1 MAALPSEKIYLGLA
15 LLVVAGSAAGFGAL
29 VLRQE
34 RADAS
39 PLPAAQL
46 NEEPYAPKA
55 AVAPP
60 DKVEAWAAPAP
71 QTRGREWVYDA
82 FSPPEIYYNGRSRQ
96 FSVKPPAS
104 LVEGDAAEPFGLE
117 LVAVRPEPF
126 RLQLIGYVGAAGN
139 WRGTFQNTRTGEVFL
154 AAAGRRLPTLGLTI
168 RSLDVGPQP
177 VAVADSMTTRQRV
190 ASAVVRVEQAG
201 RDVTL
206 THRERVY
213 TGTLFAFVAA
223 PAQSATRE
231 VRIGDSFK
239 LGEATYRIEKIEA
252 TPPAVEVL
260 KEATSLPQPDRRILL
275 PREPEGP
282 EEGTP
287 APTS

>member
-1 MAALPSEKIYLGLA
+1 MAVLPSEKIYLGLA
-15 LLVVAGSAAGFGAL
+15 LLVVAGSAAGFGTL

-34 RADAS
+34 RADAF
-39 PLPAAQL
+39 PLPAVQL
-46 NEEPYAPKA
+46 NEEPYAAKSVA
-55 AVAPP
+55 APP
-60 DKVEAWAAPAP
+60 VKIEAWSAPTP

-82 FSPPEIYYNGRSRQ
+82 FSPPEIYYNSRSRQ

-168 RSLDVGPQP
+168 RSLDVGSQS
-177 VAVADSMTTRQRV
+177 VTVADSMTTRQRV
-190 ASAVVRVEQAG
+190 ASAVIRDEQTG

-223 PAQSATRE
+223 TGQSATRE
-231 VRIGDSFK
+231 VRMGDSFK
-239 LGEATYRIEKIEA
+239 LGEASYRIEKIEA
-252 TPPAVEVL
+252 APPSVEVV
-260 KEATSLPQPDRRILL
+260 KETSSLPQPDRRILL
-275 PREPEGP
+275 PREPDAP
-282 EEGTP
+282 EEGSP
-287 APTS
+287 APNS

>member
-1 MAALPSEKIYLGLA
+1 LT
-15 LLVVAGSAAGFGAL
+15 
-29 VLRQE
+29 
-34 RADAS
+34 
-39 PLPAAQL
+39 
-46 NEEPYAPKA
+46 EEPYAAK
-55 AVAPP
+55 AVAAPP
-60 DKVEAWAAPAP
+60 VKVEAWSAPAP

-82 FSPPEIYYNGRSRQ
+82 FSPPEIYYNSRSRQ

-168 RSLDVGPQP
+168 RSLDVGNQP
-177 VAVADSMTTRQRV
+177 VAVAESMTTRQRV
-190 ASAVVRVEQAG
+190 ASAVVRDEQAG

-223 PAQSATRE
+223 PGQSATRE
-231 VRIGDSFK
+231 VRSGDSFK

-252 TPPAVEVL
+252 TPPSVEVL
-260 KEATSLPQPDRRILL
+260 KEAARLSQPDRRILL
-275 PREPEGP
+275 PREPEAP
-282 EEGTP
+282 EEGSP
-287 APTS
+287 VPTT

>member
-15 LLVVAGSAAGFGAL
+15 LLVVAGSAAGFGTL

-34 RADAS
+34 RADAF
-39 PLPAAQL
+39 PLPAVQL
-46 NEEPYAPKA
+46 NEEPYVPKA
-55 AVAPP
+55 VAAPP
-60 DKVEAWAAPAP
+60 VKVEAWSAPAA
-71 QTRGREWVYDA
+71 QSRGREWVYDA
-82 FSPPEIYYNGRSRQ
+82 FSPPEIYYNSRSRQ

-126 RLQLIGYVGAAGN
+126 RLQLIGYVGASGN

-168 RSLDVGPQP
+168 RSLDVGSQS
-177 VAVADSMTTRQRV
+177 VTVADSMTTRQRV
-190 ASAVVRVEQAG
+190 ASAVIRDEQTG

-223 PAQSATRE
+223 PGQSATRE
-231 VRIGDSFK
+231 VRMGDAFK
-239 LGEATYRIEKIEA
+239 LGEASYRIEKIEA
-252 TPPAVEVL
+252 APPSVEVV
-260 KEATSLPQPDRRILL
+260 KETASLPQPDRRILL
-275 PREPEGP
+275 PREPDAP
-282 EEGTP
+282 EEGSP
-287 APTS
+287 APNS

>member
-15 LLVVAGSAAGFGAL
+15 LLVVAGSAAGFGTL

-34 RADAS
+34 RAEAV
-39 PLPAAQL
+39 PLPAVQL
-46 NEEPYAPKA
+46 TEEPYAAK
-55 AVAPP
+55 AVAAPP
-60 DKVEAWAAPAP
+60 VKVEAWSAPAP

-82 FSPPEIYYNGRSRQ
+82 FSPPEIYYNSRSRQ

-104 LVEGDAAEPFGLE
+104 LVEGDAA
-117 LVAVRPEPF
+117 EPF

-168 RSLDVGPQP
+168 RSLDVGNQP
-177 VAVADSMTTRQRV
+177 VAVAESMTTRQRV
-190 ASAVVRVEQAG
+190 ASAVVRDEQAG

-223 PAQSATRE
+223 PGQSATRE
-231 VRIGDSFK
+231 VRSGDSFK

-252 TPPAVEVL
+252 TPPSVEVL
-260 KEATSLPQPDRRILL
+260 KEAASLSQPDRRILL
-275 PREPEGP
+275 PREPEAP
-282 EEGTP
+282 EEGSP
-287 APTS
+287 VPTT

>member
-15 LLVVAGSAAGFGAL
+15 LLIVVGSATGFGTL
-29 VLRQE
+29 VLRQQ
-34 RADAS
+34 RAEAL
-39 PLPAAQL
+39 PLPAVQL
-46 NEEPYAPKA
+46 SEEPYAAK
-55 AVAPP
+55 AVAAPP
-60 DKVEAWAAPAP
+60 VKVEAWSAPAA

-82 FSPPEIYYNGRSRQ
+82 FSPPEIYYNSRSRL

-104 LVEGDAAEPFGLE
+104 LVEGDAAGPFGLE

-126 RLQLIGYVGAAGN
+126 RLQLIGYVGAAEN

-154 AAAGRRLPTLGLTI
+154 AASGRRLPTLGLTI
-168 RSLDVGPQP
+168 RSLDVGSQP
-177 VAVADSMTTRQRV
+177 VTVAESMTTRQRV
-190 ASAVVRVEQAG
+190 ASAVVRDEQSG

-223 PAQSATRE
+223 PGQSATRE
-231 VRIGDSFK
+231 VRSGDSFK

-252 TPPAVEVL
+252 TPPSVEVL
-260 KEATSLPQPDRRILL
+260 KEAASLSQPDRRILL

-282 EEGTP
+282 EEGSP
-287 APTS
+287 VPTS

>member
-15 LLVVAGSAAGFGAL
+15 LLVVAGSAASFGTL

-34 RADAS
+34 RAVAV
-39 PLPAAQL
+39 PLPAVQL
-46 NEEPYAPKA
+46 NEEPYAAK
-55 AVAPP
+55 AVAAPP
-60 DKVEAWAAPAP
+60 VKVEAWSAPAP
-71 QTRGREWVYDA
+71 QSRGREWVYDA
-82 FSPPEIYYNGRSRQ
+82 FSPPEIYYNSRSRQ

-139 WRGTFQNTRTGEVFL
+139 WRGTFQNMRTGEVFL

-168 RSLDVGPQP
+168 RSLDVGTQP
-177 VAVADSMTTRQRV
+177 VAVAESMTTRQRV
-190 ASAVVRVEQAG
+190 ASAVVRDEQAG
-201 RDVTL
+201 REVTL
-206 THRERVY
+206 THRERVF

-223 PAQSATRE
+223 PGQSATRE
-231 VRIGDSFK
+231 VRTGDSFR

-252 TPPAVEVL
+252 MPPSVEVL
-260 KEATSLPQPDRRILL
+260 KEAASLSQPDRRILL

>member
-1 MAALPSEKIYLGLA
+1 MAALPSDKIYLGLA
-15 LLVVAGSAAGFGAL
+15 LLVVAGSAAGFGTL

-34 RADAS
+34 RAEAV
-39 PLPAAQL
+39 PLPAVQL
-46 NEEPYAPKA
+46 TEEPYAAK
-55 AVAPP
+55 AVAAPP
-60 DKVEAWAAPAP
+60 VKVEAWSAPAP

-82 FSPPEIYYNGRSRQ
+82 FSPPEIYYNSRSRQ

-126 RLQLIGYVGAAGN
+126 RLQLIGYVGTAGN

-168 RSLDVGPQP
+168 RSLDV
-177 VAVADSMTTRQRV
+177 AVAESMTTRQRV
-190 ASAVVRVEQAG
+190 ASAVVRDEQAG

-223 PAQSATRE
+223 PGQSATRE
-231 VRIGDSFK
+231 VRSGDSFK

-252 TPPAVEVL
+252 TPPSVEVL
-260 KEATSLPQPDRRILL
+260 KEAARLSQPDRRILL
-275 PREPEGP
+275 PREPEAP
-282 EEGTP
+282 EEGSP
-287 APTS
+287 VPTT